1 MSEFGFIFSLYS
13 LLLSF
18 SLVELLSGLGRCV
31 EEALYPRNND
41 QKQFRLGLLTPLL
54 GIFVLLDLLSFWS
67 AAWTTRDL
75 LEVNGVTLMSV
86 LIFASSYFLA
96 AYMVF
101 PSQPAKH
108 ENLDDHY
115 FRVRRI
121 VIGILLVLV
130 VCQLGFYWTQPELVA
145 RLNNPLALSLT
156 AILIILMLATML
168 FRSLKLNVAILVALI
183 ARYLLVYV
191 I

>member
-31 EEALYPRNND
+31 EETLHPRD
-41 QKQFRLGLLTPLL
+41 SDDKQFRLGLLTPLL

-86 LIFASSYFLA
+86 LVFASSYFLA

-130 VCQLGFYWTQPELVA
+130 VCQLGFYWAQPELAA

-168 FRSLKLNVAILVALI
+168 FRSVKLNVVILVALI
-183 ARYLLVYV
+183 ARYLIVYA